1 VRNAQLRQ
9 GAAPTGDGH
18 RAWSFAGKIPGN
30 QSWLGVSRQLIHHRD
45 TEKINFSMLSKD
57 QASDIFSRIKKHS
70 SADEVEAL
78 FYGGHSALT
87 RFANNVI
94 HQNVA
99 EQNEGVSVRATFGG
113 RTARASTNKLD
124 DESLK
129 RVVRAS
135 EDLAKVQHP
144 DPDLLPMPD
153 PQERDRMSQGDMS
166 APPSRYFAETA
177 AITPGLRAEGVGKI
191 VAVADRHKLTTAGIY
206 SNSEFVEG
214 IFNSRGLC
222 DWHTQTSA
230 EISITMLAGD
240 SSGWQ
245 KANSPDVH
253 NLDPLALA
261 ETAARK
267 AADSAS
273 PREVAAGKYS
283 VILEPAAVL
292 DIVGS
297 MFWDFG
303 GQAILDERSFLNN
316 RIGMQL
322 LGENVNILDDVTHPL
337 QSGAPFDGEGMRRQR
352 VPLVENGIVKRVVYA
367 RGTAERMKKSAH
379 ASKVGAIAPTGHGF
393 PLPNEMGEM
402 PSNIVFSAPA
412 NPQTLE
418 QMIASTDRGILVTRL
433 WYIREVDPYEKILTG
448 MTRDGTF
455 LIEGGKVSA
464 GVRNFRFN
472 ESLIHMLSNVEAM
485 GTPVRASG
493 EESFDMVVPAMK
505 VKDFNF
511 TEVTKF

>member
-1 VRNAQLRQ
+1 MLTREK
-9 GAAPTGDGH
+9 
-18 RAWSFAGKIPGN
+18 AG
-30 QSWLGVSRQLIHHRD
+30 
-45 TEKINFSMLSKD
+45 E
-57 QASDIFSRIKKHS
+57 IFDRIRKCS
-70 SADEVEAL
+70 TADEVEAY
-78 FYGGHSALT
+78 FYGGRSALT

-99 EQNEGVSVRATFGG
+99 EENYGTSVRTVFGG

-124 DESLK
+124 DESLQ

-144 DPDLLPMPD
+144 DPDLLPMPTNGG
-153 PQERDRMSQGDMS
+153 MSSG
-166 APPSRYFAETA
+166 PVPRRHFAETA
-177 AITPGLRAEGVGKI
+177 AITPEDRAEGVGKI
-191 VAVADRHKLTTAGIY
+191 VRVANHHKLTTAGIF
-206 SNSEFVEG
+206 SSAESVEG
-214 IFNSRGLC
+214 IFNSRGLS

-230 EISITMLAGD
+230 EISVTMLAKD

-245 KANSPDVH
+245 KGNSPDAR

-267 AADSAS
+267 AIESAI
-273 PREVAAGKYS
+273 PRELPAGKHT

-292 DIVGS
+292 DIVGF
-297 MFWDFG
+297 MFWDFA

-316 RIGMQL
+316 RIGTQL
-322 LGENVNILDDVTHPL
+322 FGQNVNIWDDVAHPL
-337 QSGAPFDGEGMRRQR
+337 QSGSPYDGEGMRRQR
-352 VPLVENGIVKRVVYA
+352 VHLVENGVVRRVVYA
-367 RGTAERMKKSAH
+367 RGTAEKMKKSEH
-379 ASKVGAIAPTGHGF
+379 AAKVGPIEPTGHGF
-393 PLPNEMGEM
+393 LLPNEMGEM
-402 PSNIVFSAPA
+402 PVNIVFGEPK
-412 NPQTLE
+412 NPQTVE
-418 QMIASTDRGILVTRL
+418 QMIESTERGVLVTRL
-433 WYIREVDPYEKILTG
+433 WYIREVEPYEKILTG

-455 LIEGGKVSA
+455 LIENGEVQG

-485 GTPVRASG
+485 GTLARASG

-505 VKDFNF
+505 VKEFNF

>member
-1 VRNAQLRQ
+1 
-9 GAAPTGDGH
+9 
-18 RAWSFAGKIPGN
+18 
-30 QSWLGVSRQLIHHRD
+30 
-45 TEKINFSMLSKD
+45 MLSKEE
-57 QASDIFSRIKKHS
+57 AADIFERIKKHS
-70 SADEVEAL
+70 SADEVEVL
-78 FYGGHSALT
+78 FYSGQSALT

-99 EQNEGVSVRATFGG
+99 EANDGVSVRTSFSGC
-113 RTARASTNKLD
+113 TARASTNKLD
-124 DESLK
+124 DDSLK

-153 PQERDRMSQGDMS
+153 PQERDRVSHDTFS

-191 VAVADRHKLTTAGIY
+191 VAVADRHKLTTAGIF

-214 IFNSRGLC
+214 IFNSHGLS

-230 EISITMLAGD
+230 EVSITMLARD

-245 KANSPDVH
+245 KSNSPDVN

-261 ETAARK
+261 ETAACK
-267 AADSAS
+267 AIDSAS
-273 PREVAAGKYS
+273 PREMTPGKYT

-292 DIVGS
+292 DIVGF

-316 RIGMQL
+316 RIGTQL
-322 LGENVNILDDVTHPL
+322 FGENVNIVDDVAHPL
-337 QSGAPFDGEGMRRQR
+337 QSGAPFDGEGIRRQR
-352 VPLVENGIVKRVVYA
+352 VSLVENGIVKRVVYA
-367 RGTAERMKKSAH
+367 RGTAERMKKSA
-379 ASKVGAIAPTGHGF
+379 ALNVGPIAPTGHGF

-402 PSNIVFSAPA
+402 PSNIVLSAPSQ
-412 NPQTLE
+412 PQTLE
-418 QMIASTDRGILVTRL
+418 QMISSTDRGILVTRL

-455 LIEGGKVSA
+455 LIENGKVRA

-485 GTPVRASG
+485 GAPVRASG

-505 VKDFNF
+505 VRDFNF